1 MMSIVRSLSKASDV
15 LAKRVIFSLH
25 CKEFKSACRQS
36 AHLMSTII
44 MATGEMSDSLKEP
57 MKNLILS
64 LYVQPLDSESD
75 HEVDSNQL
83 LLRSIIDTICDH
95 FHQKPVT
102 QQYCAEILIELYKAG

>member
-1 MMSIVRSLSKASDV
+1 MAIELIYYYFRVPADSIRQGLFDSELLMMSIVRSLSEASDV
-15 LAKRVIFSLH
+15 LAKRVTFSLH

-44 MATGEMSDSLKEP
+44 MAAGEMSDSLKEP

-75 HEVDSNQL
+75 QEVDSN
-83 LLRSIIDTICDH
+83 
-95 FHQKPVT
+95 
-102 QQYCAEILIELYKAG
+102 